1 MNIYRGKPQGR
12 SGQIPAFGNWD
23 QVKELPITQ
32 YFENARQAGLKP
44 SHSREF
50 GDHYVAAPSRNHPPH
65 LPYTKPNSATQPSA
79 YVQKGNPTIKTY
91 SHFLA
96 HEKKSEKNSY
106 KGRQKRPN
114 QLQTQNISSAVVSVS
129 HRRIPPITK
138 PVDEDLYQVPSEAL
152 QNSKRK
158 KLFGFFSRCFMP
170 HTR

>member
-1 MNIYRGKPQGR
+1 MVLIYRGKPQGR

-65 LPYTKPNSATQPSA
+65 LPYT
-79 YVQKGNPTIKTY
+79 
-91 SHFLA
+91 
-96 HEKKSEKNSY
+96 KNSY